1 MILQLSI
8 ITFIL
13 SVVTEFFVIRFC
25 HKHSLYDS
33 LGSRK
38 IHTGNIPR
46 LGGIA
51 IAVSFFLGFIL
62 YSISY
67 HNKVNTEYIFLLIS
81 GLIIFTVGII
91 DDLIELS
98 AKKKLLA
105 QLIATIVL
113 IIGGFKLNRIFI
125 IDLDQN
131 IYLKVLSYVVTF
143 IGIVGVINAYNL
155 IDGLDGLCGSI
166 TFVTFITYGFIYYR
180 TVPLVSATFFIFA
193 MAILGFLVFNWP
205 PAKVFMGDNGSTFLG
220 FSVVAFALYKEQD
233 VNTSMTVYEFTKILV
248 LLNLTAIPVTDTL
261 AAVWRRTRDH
271 RPIMSPDKS
280 HIHHKLLNIGFSK
293 TGVLYL
299 LLSIQILVCISVY
312 VSTLLT
318 KVQST
323 VLLSVT
329 YLLVLLFFAWI
340 HYANRRANRR
350 KAVAEQ

>member
-1 MILQLSI
+1 MILQFSI

-62 YSISY
+62 YSLFHHQGVETS
-67 HNKVNTEYIFLLIS
+67 YIFLLAS
-81 GLIIFTVGII
+81 GLIIFVVGVV

-98 AKKKLLA
+98 AKKKLFA
-105 QLIATIVL
+105 QLVATIILVV
-113 IIGGFKLNRIFI
+113 GGFKFNRIFI
-125 IDLDQN
+125 FDLEQN
-131 IYLKVLSYVVTF
+131 AFLLVFSYLVTF
-143 IGIVGVINAYNL
+143 VWIVGVINAYNL

-180 TVPLVSATFFIFA
+180 TVPHVAAVFFILA
-193 MAILGFLVFNWP
+193 AAILGFLVFNWP

-220 FSVVAFALYKEQD
+220 FSVVAFALYTEQD

-323 VLLSVT
+323 VLLSIT

-340 HYANRRANRR
+340 HYANRRVNRK
-350 KAVAEQ
+350 KAIAEQ

>member
-1 MILQLSI
+1 MIIQFSI

-33 LGSRK
+33 LGARK

-51 IAVSFFLGFIL
+51 IAVSFFVGFIL

-67 HNKVNTEYIFLLIS
+67 HNKVDTEYIFLLIS

-220 FSVVAFALYKEQD
+220 FSVMAFALYTEQD
-233 VNTSMTVYEFTKILV
+233 VKTSMTVYEFTKILV

-323 VLLSVT
+323 VLLSIT

-340 HYANRRANRR
+340 HYANRRVNRK
-350 KAVAEQ
+350 KAIAEQ

>member
-1 MILQLSI
+1 MILQFSI

-51 IAVSFFLGFIL
+51 IAVSFFLVFIL
-62 YSISY
+62 YSFSR
-67 HNKVNTEYIFLLIS
+67 HQGVETSYIFLLAS
-81 GLIIFTVGII
+81 GLIIFIVGVV

-98 AKKKLLA
+98 AKKKFFA
-105 QLIATIVL
+105 QLVATIILVV
-113 IIGGFKLNRIFI
+113 GGFKFNRIFVF
-125 IDLDQN
+125 DLEQN
-131 IYLKVLSYVVTF
+131 AFLLIFSYLVTF
-143 IGIVGVINAYNL
+143 VWIVGVINAYNL

-180 TVPLVSATFFIFA
+180 TVPHVAAVFFILA
-193 MAILGFLVFNWP
+193 AAILGFLVFNWP

-220 FSVVAFALYKEQD
+220 FSVVAFALYTEQD

-340 HYANRRANRR
+340 HYANRRVNRK

>member
-1 MILQLSI
+1 MIIQFSI

-62 YSISY
+62 YSFFRHQGVETSY
-67 HNKVNTEYIFLLIS
+67 FFLLAS
-81 GLIIFTVGII
+81 GLIIFVVGVV

-98 AKKKLLA
+98 AKKKLFA
-105 QLIATIVL
+105 QLVATIILVV
-113 IIGGFKLNRIFI
+113 GGFKFNRIFVF
-125 IDLDQN
+125 DLEQN
-131 IYLKVLSYVVTF
+131 AFLLVFSYLVTF
-143 IGIVGVINAYNL
+143 VWIVGVINAYNL

-180 TVPLVSATFFIFA
+180 TVPRVAAVFFILA
-193 MAILGFLVFNWP
+193 AAILGFLVFNWP

-220 FSVVAFALYKEQD
+220 FSVVAFALYTEQD

-340 HYANRRANRR
+340 HYANRRVNRK
-350 KAVAEQ
+350 KAIAEQ

>member
-1 MILQLSI
+1 MIIQFSI

-51 IAVSFFLGFIL
+51 IAVSFFIGFIL

-67 HNKVNTEYIFLLIS
+67 HNKVDTEYIFLLIS

-113 IIGGFKLNRIFI
+113 IIGGFKLNSIFI

-131 IYLKVLSYVVTF
+131 IYLKVLSYIVTF

-220 FSVVAFALYKEQD
+220 FSVVAFALYTEQD
-233 VNTSMTVYEFTKILV
+233 VKTSMTVYEFTKILV

-271 RPIMSPDKS
+271 RPIMSPDRS

-340 HYANRRANRR
+340 HYANRRVNRK

>member
-1 MILQLSI
+1 MILQFSL

-62 YSISY
+62 YSFFY
-67 HNKVNTEYIFLLIS
+67 HQGVETSYIFLLAS
-81 GLIIFTVGII
+81 GLIIFVVGVV

-98 AKKKLLA
+98 AKKKLFA
-105 QLIATIVL
+105 QLVATIILVV
-113 IIGGFKLNRIFI
+113 GGFKFNRIFI
-125 IDLDQN
+125 FDLEQN
-131 IYLKVLSYVVTF
+131 AFLLVFSYLVTF
-143 IGIVGVINAYNL
+143 VWIVGVINAYNL

-180 TVPLVSATFFIFA
+180 TVPHVAAVFFILA
-193 MAILGFLVFNWP
+193 AAILGFLVFNWP

-220 FSVVAFALYKEQD
+220 FSVVAFALYTEQD

-323 VLLSVT
+323 ALLTVT

-340 HYANRRANRR
+340 HYANRRVNRR

>member
-1 MILQLSI
+1 MILQFSL

-62 YSISY
+62 YSFFHHQGVETS
-67 HNKVNTEYIFLLIS
+67 YIFLLAS
-81 GLIIFTVGII
+81 GLIIFVVGVV

-98 AKKKLLA
+98 AKKKLFA
-105 QLIATIVL
+105 QLVATIILVV
-113 IIGGFKLNRIFI
+113 GGFKFNRIFI
-125 IDLDQN
+125 FDLEQN
-131 IYLKVLSYVVTF
+131 AFLLVFSYLVTF
-143 IGIVGVINAYNL
+143 VWIVGVINAYNL

-180 TVPLVSATFFIFA
+180 TVPHVAAVFFILA
-193 MAILGFLVFNWP
+193 AAILGFLVFNWP

-220 FSVVAFALYKEQD
+220 FSVVAFALYTEQD

-340 HYANRRANRR
+340 HYVNRRANRR

>member
-1 MILQLSI
+1 MIIQFSI
-8 ITFIL
+8 ITLIL
-13 SVVTEFFVIRFC
+13 SVILCYIVIRIC
-25 HKHSLYDS
+25 HKYSLYDS

-51 IAVSFFLGFIL
+51 IAVSFFIGFVL
-62 YSISY
+62 YSISH
-67 HNKVNTEYIFLLIS
+67 HNKVDTEYIFLLIS
-81 GLIIFTVGII
+81 GVVIFTVGVI
-91 DDLIELS
+91 DDLVELS

-113 IIGGFKLNRIFI
+113 IIGGFKFNSIFF
-125 IDLDQN
+125 IDLNKN
-131 IYLKVLSYVVTF
+131 IFLLILSYVVTF
-143 IGIVGVINAYNL
+143 AWIVGVINAYNL

-180 TVPLVSATFFIFA
+180 TIPQVSATFFIFS
-193 MAILGFLVFNWP
+193 MAIFGFLVFNWP
-205 PAKVFMGDNGSTFLG
+205 PAKVFMGDCGSTFLG
-220 FSVVAFALYKEQD
+220 FSVVAMALYTEQD
-233 VNTSMTVYEFTKILV
+233 METSLSVYEFNKILIIFV
-248 LLNLTAIPVTDTL
+248 LTAIPVTDTI
-261 AAVWRRTRDH
+261 AAIWRRTRDH
-271 RPIMSPDKS
+271 RPIMSPDRF

-299 LLSIQILVCISVY
+299 LLTIQIFICILVYI
-312 VSTLLT
+312 STLLT

-323 VLLSVT
+323 ALLTVT

-350 KAVAEQ
+350 KAVEEQ

>member
-1 MILQLSI
+1 MILQFSI

-220 FSVVAFALYKEQD
+220 FSVVAFALYTEQD

-340 HYANRRANRR
+340 HYANRRVNRK

>member
-1 MILQLSI
+1 MILQFFI

-25 HKHSLYDS
+25 HKYSLYDS

-131 IYLKVLSYVVTF
+131 IYLKVLSCVVTF

-220 FSVVAFALYKEQD
+220 FSVVAFALYTEQD

-340 HYANRRANRR
+340 HYTNRRANRR

>member
-1 MILQLSI
+1 MILQFSI

-51 IAVSFFLGFIL
+51 VAVSFFLGFIL
-62 YSISY
+62 HSFFHHQGVETS
-67 HNKVNTEYIFLLIS
+67 YIFLLAS
-81 GLIIFTVGII
+81 GLIIFVVGVV

-98 AKKKLLA
+98 AKKKLFA
-105 QLIATIVL
+105 QLVATIILVV
-113 IIGGFKLNRIFI
+113 GGFKFNRIFI
-125 IDLDQN
+125 FDLEQN
-131 IYLKVLSYVVTF
+131 AFLLVFSYLVTF
-143 IGIVGVINAYNL
+143 VWIVGVINAYNL

-180 TVPLVSATFFIFA
+180 TVPHVAAVFFILA
-193 MAILGFLVFNWP
+193 AAILGFLVFNWP

-220 FSVVAFALYKEQD
+220 FSVVAFALYTEQD

-323 VLLSVT
+323 ALLTVT

-340 HYANRRANRR
+340 HYANRRVNRR

>member
-1 MILQLSI
+1 MIIQFSI

-67 HNKVNTEYIFLLIS
+67 HNKVNTEYFFLLIS

-220 FSVVAFALYKEQD
+220 FSVVAFALYTEQD

-340 HYANRRANRR
+340 HYTNRRANRR

>member
-1 MILQLSI
+1 MILQFSI

-143 IGIVGVINAYNL
+143 IGIVGVIVVIAICILPIIKLAVITIIYHMTAAICEPIADSKVISL
-155 IDGLDGLCGSI
+155 ISQMAD
-166 TFVTFITYGFIYYR
+166 TFKI
-180 TVPLVSATFFIFA
+180 LL
-193 MAILGFLVFNWP
+193 AILCATSVMMIIGVTLVINI
-205 PAKVFMGDNGSTFLG
+205 S
-220 FSVVAFALYKEQD
+220 
-233 VNTSMTVYEFTKILV
+233 NTGLMY
-248 LLNLTAIPVTDTL
+248 
-261 AAVWRRTRDH
+261 R
-271 RPIMSPDKS
+271 
-280 HIHHKLLNIGFSK
+280 
-293 TGVLYL
+293 
-299 LLSIQILVCISVY
+299 
-312 VSTLLT
+312 
-318 KVQST
+318 
-323 VLLSVT
+323 
-329 YLLVLLFFAWI
+329 
-340 HYANRRANRR
+340 
-350 KAVAEQ
+350 

>member
-1 MILQLSI
+1 MILQFSI

-25 HKHSLYDS
+25 HKYSLYDS

-220 FSVVAFALYKEQD
+220 FSVVAFALYTEQD

-340 HYANRRANRR
+340 HYTNRRANRR